1 MAAQFS
7 FHSYKMLYMKDS
19 DLSAF
24 FSQVLLLNLKKEW
37 HILTICFPIVREQYS
52 VVENFS
58 LIFCSAVLVPN

>member
-1 MAAQFS
+1 
-7 FHSYKMLYMKDS
+7 MKDS

-37 HILTICFPIVREQYS
+37 HILTVCFPIVREQYS